1 MCVDYTDLN
10 KHCPKD
16 PFLLPR
22 IDQVG
27 DSTAGCV
34 LLSFLDCYSGYHQIA
49 LKESDQKKTSFIT
62 PFGAYCYNTM
72 TFGLK
77 NAGATYQKAI
87 QRCLQGQIGRNAEA
101 YVNDVVIKTK
111 HSDRFI
117 MDLSETF
124 ENLRKFKWKL
134 NPTKCVFGVPSGK
147 LLGFIVSSRGIEAN
161 PTKVNAIKYMK
172 PPRSKKDLM
181 KLTGCMAALSR
192 FISRLGDRG
201 LPFFKLLRKSDKFE
215 WNDDASK
222 AFQELKDFLTM
233 PPVLTAP
240 EDGEVLLLYIAA
252 TTNVVSTVLLVERDE
267 PGLVYK
273 VQWPVYFISEVLG
286 ESKVRY
292 PQVQK
297 LLYAILVMSRK
308 LRHYFH
314 AHKIKVASS
323 YPLDD
328 ILHNRDANGRV
339 VKWSVELGAFTIE
352 FTPRSMI
359 KSQALVH
366 FVAEWTEI

>member
-22 IDQVG
+22 IDQ
-27 DSTAGCV
+27 
-34 LLSFLDCYSGYHQIA
+34 
-49 LKESDQKKTSFIT
+49 
-62 PFGAYCYNTM
+62 
-72 TFGLK
+72 
-77 NAGATYQKAI
+77 
-87 QRCLQGQIGRNAEA
+87 A
-101 YVNDVVIKTK
+101 YVDDVIVKTK

-124 ENLRKFKWKL
+124 ENLKKFKWKL

-161 PTKVNAIKYMK
+161 PTKVNAIRYMK

-233 PPVLTAP
+233 PPVLVAL
-240 EDGEVLLLYIAA
+240 EDGEVLLYIAA
-252 TTNVVSTVLLVERDE
+252 TTNVVNTVLIVERDE
-267 PGLVYK
+267 LGLVYK
-273 VQWPVYFISEVLG
+273 VQRPVYFISEVLG

-297 LLYAILVMSRK
+297 LLYAILITSRK
-308 LRHYFH
+308 LRHYFQ

-328 ILHNRDANGRV
+328 TLHNRDANGRV

-366 FVAEWTEI
+366 FVAEWTEIQDPPPDT